1 MAQRVEDINGLV
13 QLINSEKAEI
23 INKVN
28 ELNQN
33 EEINE
38 ILTVSLPQIEE
49 LINSK
54 YTDALE
60 QFSALNSSLDN
71 VLSAQDSLSK
81 TAETEEF
88 FSSLKTDVNNFYSEL
103 LNQHNF
109 LESVRQ
115 KLNDMTADKSDRDEV
130 IKSVV
135 TIKSDMENF
144 NRSLE
149 SYVIDINTNLQ
160 NILRHILTMDTTE
173 QNDIIKRE
181 LENIFLSSNA
191 ILSSLE
197 ISDKKDEEMYN
208 VISSVENKIDELI
221 GREPINA
228 VKAINDLRSTIDE
241 KFNKTSSEISKVGD
255 NFKSLS
261 TSNLEQILT
270 DIGASSAKIDE
281 LSAVIQE
288 DFAQNLSSIKS
299 LVENISIDT
308 PSISP
313 ENPALSGKLEDI
325 LKAINNIEIPEIPA
339 QPDYDIEQN
348 INALKNSLGSITE
361 ILNDIKISGSGET
374 AEKLTAL
381 EAALSEGI
389 RHYDDNLTGLNNK
402 LNEYITS
409 INQIKD
415 LTDEKLDSS
424 INGISDVKLQLKG
437 LVEALEVF
445 NSKSDVRL
453 ETSLE
458 SFKAVDETIREK
470 LDEITNTLRIS
481 GDSAANKFETVNESV
496 TSNFAAVN
504 EKLDNISSTMDA
516 RFEGV
521 KETLNGTTS
530 DIGQNIGGKISEAVD
545 VINQNNVRVTEN
557 LENLSSV
564 LEERLSNVRES
575 LNETSNGMNSVI
587 ENTGAAIKDNINVL
601 NDNIIAGNDRVNE
614 KLDNITSAL
623 DEKFTSA
630 GDALTHTSDGLQ
642 SVVETTGSLL
652 KENINLL
659 NENISERND
668 KVNEKLDGI
677 SSAMDEKFANAADS
691 LSTTAQTLQTVV
703 ETTGSELK
711 ENVNLLNENISE
723 RNDKVNEKLDGISS
737 AMDEKFA
744 NAADSLSTTAQTLQT
759 VVETTGSELK
769 ENINLLNANIS
780 ERNDKVN
787 EKLDGISSAMDEKFA
802 GVSEAMT
809 LGTDGLHTVVA
820 TTGSEINGNIN
831 LINENIIARNEI
843 VNEKLDNITSTI
855 DEKFTGAAETLVQT
869 SDGLNNVI
877 ENTGAEIQNRV
888 NTVNENLT
896 STGVQINEK
905 LDNVTSIVSEN
916 LNSVSEFLTQTSE
929 SLNTFIDTTNV
940 GVQDK
945 VNLVNETLAVNNEKL
960 NEKFDNFTA
969 DVDAKLNSVSGTLNL
984 TSNAISSAISSTE
997 ANLMSSLNTVSDTIV
1012 SSRNDISHE
1021 IQNINTSILE
1031 SIGNIFQN
1039 TDNTPH
1045 DLDEKLD
1052 AVTASFKEQLQS
1064 VDESISAHTAN
1075 LNAVSENV
1083 NTSIQNG
1090 INTLSEELKTNSDA
1104 IGEKLDDVT
1113 SAINTQLTSVNDTLN
1128 TATETLTTK
1137 VENMTGDLLEQL
1149 QNANEKI
1156 VVDTTDINA
1165 AISDM
1170 NLTMK
1175 DSLENINT
1183 VLSTNVTGIS
1193 EKTENIES
1201 VLREQLGAVNS
1212 ALADNIEHINSLL
1225 GDVNSTVESKLGEIN
1240 SDVKLNVDSIK
1251 ECFDSALSALDMVR
1265 TDIVDN
1271 IAENND
1277 SLSELV
1283 NNTIKEIKALNTG
1296 NDDDMQEK
1304 FTNLREHILAVI
1316 LELQSRQEEIIS
1328 IAKRSDERNLLAL
1341 DDITATVKNVET
1353 ALQTNANAYKQLFEE
1368 KMTELKTDVE
1378 IIRQLLSSE
1387 GGDFNEKLFN
1397 KLFTVEA
1404 LINEVSDKYEEKL
1417 ITLSSNITTYIN
1429 TVEKNNED
1437 AEIKLGNSVAEI
1449 SEIRNDLQRI
1459 ADDLNTVEN
1468 NQDVKFYELT
1478 ENINSKIEEI
1488 TANIAGMRDIVQ
1500 DGVKGDVKQNLA
1512 ELDVKFEQLFSGLN
1526 KIKELT
1532 PDSLEQSILELEE
1545 KLGAVKQEINL
1556 VNTDILDAIDTKS
1569 TMIIEG
1575 FAPVREAVSQI
1586 LDFDFN
1592 KIITEVKTQVEL
1604 SYLNL
1609 TSDLNSSLTM
1619 SQEALTKLEHVFKD
1633 VAQKIIAID
1642 NQMTDFSRNNLEI
1655 LNITIENINKVAE
1668 KNLDET
1674 TNLSLQWKAGIEAI
1688 EEKIAAASEQYDLS
1702 LKNYMDNFKEEL
1714 QKNIDTNFENIKSFV
1729 SVIANEDDA
1738 LHSIDILKTELSNR
1752 MEILTDT
1759 FREEFAKSSGQAA
1772 SIQQFS
1778 TDLKSYIDKILVNF
1792 AKHIE
1797 TAVTARLNANAD
1809 KAAQVEQIEEVV
1821 SKWTSNL
1828 NSDIIKEFDAISD
1841 KLSDLQTTINLND
1854 TQDVTKNI
1862 QETLEAL
1869 HEKVDV
1875 LAMSDDSG
1883 DDIIYEIEEIKNI
1896 LTKVSGKSEEF
1907 NELLK
1912 EINKIE
1918 ESSSK
1923 NANDIKESVMSAI
1936 IAVFDQISFVEES
1949 EDIKDFVEEKT
1960 DEINQNLKEVRNQLQ
1975 QIWTGDSQEYSYTL
1989 QDVESD
1995 IAKLRMVL
2003 NEMSQSSSSDDVLEI
2018 LDNIHKIAGS
2028 IDGLQASLTTDQIY
2042 DLKNDVE
2049 RLNEDIVSISTRTNK
2064 LLLTSDESYKALN
2077 NGLDE
2082 FSKVILKLE
2091 ERINILDNTK
2101 NSERIEKKLDNVNT
2115 MVATIAN
2122 SSKVMNQVMMYLG
2135 EWIDTTS
2142 ENIGAISEKTA
2153 EIDEIKE
2160 IITDLRDTIPSKSA
2174 ILNELEN
2181 RFEEQQQRLDRLE
2194 MKFDRVLALLE
2205 DRDDA
2210 RLNKKFER
2218 MEKQM
2223 TKLSMNIE
2231 KLASYVD
2238 E

>member
-135 TIKSDMENF
+135 TIKSDLENF

-221 GREPINA
+221 DREPINA

-281 LSAVIQE
+281 LSAVLQE
-288 DFAQNLSSIKS
+288 DFAKNLSSIKS

-677 SSAMDEKFANAADS
+677 SSAMDEKFA
-691 LSTTAQTLQTVV
+691 
-703 ETTGSELK
+703 
-711 ENVNLLNENISE
+711 
-723 RNDKVNEKLDGISS
+723 
-737 AMDEKFA
+737 
-744 NAADSLSTTAQTLQT
+744 
-759 VVETTGSELK
+759 
-769 ENINLLNANIS
+769 
-780 ERNDKVN
+780 
-787 EKLDGISSAMDEKFA
+787 

-1039 TDNTPH
+1039 TDNTPN

-1075 LNAVSENV
+1075 LNSVSENV

-1316 LELQSRQEEIIS
+1316 LELQSRQEEILS

-1429 TVEKNNED
+1429 NVEKNNED
-1437 AEIKLGNSVAEI
+1437 AEIKLGNSVSEI
-1449 SEIRNDLQRI
+1449 SEIRNDLQKI
-1459 ADDLNTVEN
+1459 ADELNTAEN

-1478 ENINSKIEEI
+1478 ENINSKIGEI
-1488 TANIAGMRDIVQ
+1488 TANIAGLRDIVQ

-1526 KIKELT
+1526 KIKALT
-1532 PDSLEQSILELEE
+1532 PDSFDQSIIELEE
-1545 KLGAVKQEINL
+1545 KLGAIKQEINL

-1674 TNLSLQWKAGIEAI
+1674 TNLSIQWKAGIEAI
-1688 EEKIAAASEQYDLS
+1688 EGKIAAASEQYDLS

-1797 TAVTARLNANAD
+1797 TAVTASLNANAD

-2101 NSERIEKKLDNVNT
+2101 NSERIEKKVDNVNT

>member
-33 EEINE
+33 EEIKE

-135 TIKSDMENF
+135 TIKSDLENF

-221 GREPINA
+221 DREPINA

-281 LSAVIQE
+281 LSAVLQE
-288 DFAQNLSSIKS
+288 DFAKNLSSIKS

-415 LTDEKLDSS
+415 LTDEKLDNS

-711 ENVNLLNENISE
+711 EN
-723 RNDKVNEKLDGISS
+723 
-737 AMDEKFA
+737 
-744 NAADSLSTTAQTLQT
+744 
-759 VVETTGSELK
+759 
-769 ENINLLNANIS
+769 INLLNANIS

-855 DEKFTGAAETLVQT
+855 DEKFTGAAETLMQT

-1039 TDNTPH
+1039 TDNTPN

-1075 LNAVSENV
+1075 LNSVSENV

-1429 TVEKNNED
+1429 NVEKNNED
-1437 AEIKLGNSVAEI
+1437 AEIKLGNSVSEI
-1449 SEIRNDLQRI
+1449 SEIRNDLQKI
-1459 ADDLNTVEN
+1459 ADELNTAEN

-1478 ENINSKIEEI
+1478 ENINSKIGEI
-1488 TANIAGMRDIVQ
+1488 TANIAGLRDIVQ

-1674 TNLSLQWKAGIEAI
+1674 TNLSIQWKAGIEAI

-1702 LKNYMDNFKEEL
+1702 LKKYMDNFKEEL

-1797 TAVTARLNANAD
+1797 TAVTASLNANAD

>member
-33 EEINE
+33 EEIKE

-135 TIKSDMENF
+135 TIKSDLENF

-221 GREPINA
+221 DREPINA

-281 LSAVIQE
+281 LSAVLQE
-288 DFAQNLSSIKS
+288 DFAKNLSSIKS

-642 SVVETTGSLL
+642 AVVETTGSLL

-711 ENVNLLNENISE
+711 ENV
-723 RNDKVNEKLDGISS
+723 D
-737 AMDEKFA
+737 
-744 NAADSLSTTAQTLQT
+744 
-759 VVETTGSELK
+759 
-769 ENINLLNANIS
+769 LLNANIS

-843 VNEKLDNITSTI
+843 VNEKLDNITSAI

-1075 LNAVSENV
+1075 LNSVSENV

-1170 NLTMK
+1170 SLTMK

-1341 DDITATVKNVET
+1341 DDITATVKNVENT
-1353 ALQTNANAYKQLFEE
+1353 LQANTNEYKELFEE
-1368 KMTELKTDVE
+1368 KMADLKNDVGL
-1378 IIRQLLSSE
+1378 IKQLLSAE
-1387 GGDFNEKLFN
+1387 GEDFNEKIFN
-1397 KLFTVEA
+1397 KLFSVEA

-1417 ITLSSNITTYIN
+1417 THLSGSITTYIN
-1429 TVEKNNED
+1429 NVEKNNED
-1437 AEIKLGNSVAEI
+1437 AEIKLGNSVSEI
-1449 SEIRNDLQRI
+1449 SEIRNDLQKI
-1459 ADDLNTVEN
+1459 ADELNTAEN

-1478 ENINSKIEEI
+1478 ENINSKIGEI
-1488 TANIAGMRDIVQ
+1488 TANIAGLRDIVQ

-1532 PDSLEQSILELEE
+1532 PDSFDQSIIELEE
-1545 KLGAVKQEINL
+1545 KLGAIKQEINL

-1674 TNLSLQWKAGIEAI
+1674 TNLSIQWKAGIEAI

-1797 TAVTARLNANAD
+1797 TAVTASLNANAD
-1809 KAAQVEQIEEVV
+1809 KAAQVEQVEEVV

>member
-71 VLSAQDSLSK
+71 VLSAQESLTKS
-81 TAETEEF
+81 AETEEF

-135 TIKSDMENF
+135 TIKSDVENF

-221 GREPINA
+221 DREPINA

-281 LSAVIQE
+281 LSAVLQE

-677 SSAMDEKFANAADS
+677 SSAMDEKFANTADS
-691 LSTTAQTLQTVV
+691 LSAAAQTLQTVV

-711 ENVNLLNENISE
+711 ENV
-723 RNDKVNEKLDGISS
+723 
-737 AMDEKFA
+737 
-744 NAADSLSTTAQTLQT
+744 
-759 VVETTGSELK
+759 
-769 ENINLLNANIS
+769 NLLNANIS

-843 VNEKLDNITSTI
+843 VNEKLDNITSAI
-855 DEKFTGAAETLVQT
+855 DEKFTGAAETLAQT
-869 SDGLNNVI
+869 SDGLNSVI
-877 ENTGAEIQNRV
+877 ETSRDEIQNKV
-888 NTVNENLT
+888 NIVNENIT
-896 STGVQINEK
+896 STGAQINEK

-1417 ITLSSNITTYIN
+1417 THLSGSITTYIN
-1429 TVEKNNED
+1429 NVEKNNED

-1449 SEIRNDLQRI
+1449 SEIRNDLQKI
-1459 ADDLNTVEN
+1459 ADELNTAEN

-1478 ENINSKIEEI
+1478 ENINSKIGEI
-1488 TANIAGMRDIVQ
+1488 TANIAGLRDIVQ

-1526 KIKELT
+1526 KIKALT
-1532 PDSLEQSILELEE
+1532 PDSFDQSIIELEE
-1545 KLGAVKQEINL
+1545 KLGAIKQEINL

-1674 TNLSLQWKAGIEAI
+1674 TNLSIQWKASIEAI
-1688 EEKIAAASEQYDLS
+1688 EGKIAAASEQYDLS

-1797 TAVTARLNANAD
+1797 TAVTASLNANAD

>member
-71 VLSAQDSLSK
+71 VLSAQESLTKS
-81 TAETEEF
+81 AETEEF

-135 TIKSDMENF
+135 TIKSDVENF

-221 GREPINA
+221 DREPINA

-281 LSAVIQE
+281 LSAVLQE
-288 DFAQNLSSIKS
+288 DFAKNLSSIKS

-415 LTDEKLDSS
+415 LTDEKLDNS

-744 NAADSLSTTAQTLQT
+744 
-759 VVETTGSELK
+759 
-769 ENINLLNANIS
+769 
-780 ERNDKVN
+780 
-787 EKLDGISSAMDEKFA
+787 

-843 VNEKLDNITSTI
+843 VNEKLDNITSAI

-877 ENTGAEIQNRV
+877 ENMGAEIQNRV

-1674 TNLSLQWKAGIEAI
+1674 TNLSIQWKAGIEAI
-1688 EEKIAAASEQYDLS
+1688 EGKIAAASEQYDLS

-1797 TAVTARLNANAD
+1797 TAVTASLNANAD

-1841 KLSDLQTTINLND
+1841 KLSDLQMTINLND

>member
-71 VLSAQDSLSK
+71 VLSAQESLTKS
-81 TAETEEF
+81 AETEEF

-135 TIKSDMENF
+135 TIKSDVENF

-221 GREPINA
+221 DREPINA

-281 LSAVIQE
+281 LSAVLQE
-288 DFAQNLSSIKS
+288 DFAKNLSSIKS

-415 LTDEKLDSS
+415 LTDEKLDNS

-677 SSAMDEKFANAADS
+677 SSAMDEKFANTADS
-691 LSTTAQTLQTVV
+691 LSAAAQTLQTVV

-711 ENVNLLNENISE
+711 ENV
-723 RNDKVNEKLDGISS
+723 D
-737 AMDEKFA
+737 
-744 NAADSLSTTAQTLQT
+744 
-759 VVETTGSELK
+759 
-769 ENINLLNANIS
+769 LLNANIS

-843 VNEKLDNITSTI
+843 VNEKLDNITSAI

-1341 DDITATVKNVET
+1341 DDITATVKNVENT
-1353 ALQTNANAYKQLFEE
+1353 LQANTNEYKELFEE
-1368 KMTELKTDVE
+1368 KMADLKNDVGL
-1378 IIRQLLSSE
+1378 IKQLLSAE
-1387 GGDFNEKLFN
+1387 GEDFNEKLFN

-1488 TANIAGMRDIVQ
+1488 TANIAGLRDIVQ

-1702 LKNYMDNFKEEL
+1702 LKKYMDNFKEEL

-1797 TAVTARLNANAD
+1797 TAVTASLNANAD

-1875 LAMSDDSG
+1875 LAMSDDSD
-1883 DDIIYEIEEIKNI
+1883 DDIIYEIEEIKSI

-2218 MEKQM
+2218 IEKQM

>member
-33 EEINE
+33 EEIKE

-60 QFSALNSSLDN
+60 QFTTLNTSLDN

-81 TAETEEF
+81 SAETEEF

-221 GREPINA
+221 DREPINA

-281 LSAVIQE
+281 LSAVLQE
-288 DFAQNLSSIKS
+288 DFAKNLSSIKS

-348 INALKNSLGSITE
+348 INALKNSLSSITE

-691 LSTTAQTLQTVV
+691 LSTA
-703 ETTGSELK
+703 S
-711 ENVNLLNENISE
+711 
-723 RNDKVNEKLDGISS
+723 
-737 AMDEKFA
+737 
-744 NAADSLSTTAQTLQT
+744 QTLQT

-855 DEKFTGAAETLVQT
+855 DEKFTGAAETLMQT

-1039 TDNTPH
+1039 TDNTPN

-1075 LNAVSENV
+1075 LNSVSENV

-1341 DDITATVKNVET
+1341 DDITATVKNVENT
-1353 ALQTNANAYKQLFEE
+1353 LQANTNEYKELFEE
-1368 KMTELKTDVE
+1368 KMADLKNDVGLIKE
-1378 IIRQLLSSE
+1378 LLSAE
-1387 GGDFNEKLFN
+1387 GEDFNEKIFN
-1397 KLFTVEA
+1397 KLFSVEA

-1417 ITLSSNITTYIN
+1417 THLSGSITTYIN
-1429 TVEKNNED
+1429 NVEKNNED
-1437 AEIKLGNSVAEI
+1437 AEIKLGNSVSEI

-1797 TAVTARLNANAD
+1797 TAVTASLNANAD

>member
-71 VLSAQDSLSK
+71 VLSAQESLTKS
-81 TAETEEF
+81 AETEEF

-135 TIKSDMENF
+135 TIKSDVENF

-281 LSAVIQE
+281 LSAVLQE
-288 DFAQNLSSIKS
+288 DFAKNLSSIKS

-415 LTDEKLDSS
+415 LTDEKLDNS

-642 SVVETTGSLL
+642 TVVETTGSLL

-677 SSAMDEKFANAADS
+677 SSAMDEKFAN
-691 LSTTAQTLQTVV
+691 V
-703 ETTGSELK
+703 
-711 ENVNLLNENISE
+711 
-723 RNDKVNEKLDGISS
+723 
-737 AMDEKFA
+737 
-744 NAADSLSTTAQTLQT
+744 ADSLSTTAQTLQT

-843 VNEKLDNITSTI
+843 VNEKLDNITSAI

-1183 VLSTNVTGIS
+1183 VLSTNVTDIS

-1797 TAVTARLNANAD
+1797 TAVTASLNANAD

>member
-135 TIKSDMENF
+135 TIKSDLENF

-221 GREPINA
+221 DREPINA

-281 LSAVIQE
+281 LSAVLQE
-288 DFAQNLSSIKS
+288 DFAKNLSSIKS

-711 ENVNLLNENISE
+711 ENVNLLN
-723 RNDKVNEKLDGISS
+723 
-737 AMDEKFA
+737 
-744 NAADSLSTTAQTLQT
+744 
-759 VVETTGSELK
+759 
-769 ENINLLNANIS
+769 ANIS

-843 VNEKLDNITSTI
+843 VNEKLDNITSAI
-855 DEKFTGAAETLVQT
+855 DEKFTGAAETLAQT
-869 SDGLNNVI
+869 SDGLNSVI
-877 ENTGAEIQNRV
+877 ETSRDEIQNKV
-888 NTVNENLT
+888 NIVNENIT
-896 STGVQINEK
+896 STGAQINEK

-1437 AEIKLGNSVAEI
+1437 AEIKLGNSVSEI
-1449 SEIRNDLQRI
+1449 SEIRNDLQKI
-1459 ADDLNTVEN
+1459 ADELNTAEN

-1478 ENINSKIEEI
+1478 ENINSKIGEI
-1488 TANIAGMRDIVQ
+1488 TANIAGLRDIVQ

-1526 KIKELT
+1526 KIKALT
-1532 PDSLEQSILELEE
+1532 PDSFDQSIIELEE
-1545 KLGAVKQEINL
+1545 KLGAIKQEINL

-1674 TNLSLQWKAGIEAI
+1674 TNLSIQWKAGIEAI
-1688 EEKIAAASEQYDLS
+1688 EGKIAAASEQYDLS

-1797 TAVTARLNANAD
+1797 TAVTASLNANAD

>member
-135 TIKSDMENF
+135 TIKSDLENF

-221 GREPINA
+221 DREPINA

-281 LSAVIQE
+281 LSAVLQE

-711 ENVNLLNENISE
+711 EN
-723 RNDKVNEKLDGISS
+723 
-737 AMDEKFA
+737 
-744 NAADSLSTTAQTLQT
+744 
-759 VVETTGSELK
+759 
-769 ENINLLNANIS
+769 INLLNANIS

-855 DEKFTGAAETLVQT
+855 DEKFTGAAETLMQT

-1039 TDNTPH
+1039 TDNTPN

-1075 LNAVSENV
+1075 LNSVSENV

-1437 AEIKLGNSVAEI
+1437 AEIKLGNSVSEI
-1449 SEIRNDLQRI
+1449 SEIRNDLQKI
-1459 ADDLNTVEN
+1459 ADELNTAEN

-1478 ENINSKIEEI
+1478 ENINSKIGEI
-1488 TANIAGMRDIVQ
+1488 TANIAGLRDIVQ

-1532 PDSLEQSILELEE
+1532 PDSFDQSIIELEE
-1545 KLGAVKQEINL
+1545 KLGAIKQEINL

-1674 TNLSLQWKAGIEAI
+1674 TNLSIQWKAGIEAI

-1702 LKNYMDNFKEEL
+1702 LKKYMDNFKEEL

-1797 TAVTARLNANAD
+1797 TAVTASLNANAD

-2101 NSERIEKKLDNVNT
+2101 NSERIEKKVDNVNT

>member
-33 EEINE
+33 EEIKE

-135 TIKSDMENF
+135 TIKSDLENF

-221 GREPINA
+221 DREPINA

-281 LSAVIQE
+281 LSAVLQE
-288 DFAQNLSSIKS
+288 DFAKNLSSIKS

-415 LTDEKLDSS
+415 LTDEKLDNS

-642 SVVETTGSLL
+642 AVVETTGSLL

-677 SSAMDEKFANAADS
+677 SSAMDEKFANTADS
-691 LSTTAQTLQTVV
+691 LSAAAQTLQTVV

-711 ENVNLLNENISE
+711 ENV
-723 RNDKVNEKLDGISS
+723 
-737 AMDEKFA
+737 
-744 NAADSLSTTAQTLQT
+744 
-759 VVETTGSELK
+759 
-769 ENINLLNANIS
+769 NLLNANIS

-843 VNEKLDNITSTI
+843 VNEKLDNITSAI
-855 DEKFTGAAETLVQT
+855 DEKFTGAAETLAQT
-869 SDGLNNVI
+869 SDGLNSVI
-877 ENTGAEIQNRV
+877 ETSRDEIQNKV
-888 NTVNENLT
+888 NIVNENIT

-1341 DDITATVKNVET
+1341 DDITATVKNVENT
-1353 ALQTNANAYKQLFEE
+1353 LQANTNEYKELFEE
-1368 KMTELKTDVE
+1368 KMADLKNDVGLIKE
-1378 IIRQLLSSE
+1378 LLSAE
-1387 GGDFNEKLFN
+1387 GEDFNEKIFN
-1397 KLFTVEA
+1397 KLFSVEA

-1437 AEIKLGNSVAEI
+1437 AEIKLGNSVSEI
-1449 SEIRNDLQRI
+1449 SEIRNDLQKI
-1459 ADDLNTVEN
+1459 ADELNTAEN

-1478 ENINSKIEEI
+1478 ENINSKIGEI
-1488 TANIAGMRDIVQ
+1488 TANIAGLRDIVQ

-1532 PDSLEQSILELEE
+1532 PDSFDQSIIELEE
-1545 KLGAVKQEINL
+1545 KLGAIKQEINL

-1797 TAVTARLNANAD
+1797 TAVTASLNANAD